1 MPTPPKKRR
10 ATDLAKYDQVL
21 ADLGKFGA
29 KHGLYPEHWESY
41 KADWENNYVRGL
53 WSQKPIKQSFYYD
66 PPANTFTLNQK
77 IDGSNFVPQD
87 FVASGSNY
95 KITLAAIKTFTGD
108 IIDFTEAIKDLEI
121 KINDFGIAVQEIK
134 LSSPVSLVNGDT
146 LTISGTF
153 TVPGDGPANQG
164 NGKATPTK

>member
-1 MPTPPKKRR
+1 M
-10 ATDLAKYDQVL
+10 L

-53 WSQKPIKQSFYYD
+53 WSQKPYD

-95 KITLAAIKTFTGD
+95 KITLAAINMVEGVILD
-108 IIDFTEAIKDLEI
+108 ITEAIKDMEI

-146 LTISGTF
+146 LSISGTF

-164 NGKATPTK
+164 NGKATPTE